1 MEETEDKSDDN
12 LILSDLVNDWIL
24 EPIVDSVDR
33 QNIVFTLTTKG
44 KEYFK
49 ILKELILRLKKM
61 ILVNFKPHMV
71 FQILLLVFVI
81 KNMLWLLIVY
91 LTASMNF
98 KYILMMNWNSSL
110 RAF

>member
-49 ILKELILRLKKM
+49 ILNKDPGYPFKNNPTLKIMITKKIVTQIIKKEGLVGYDLTSLGEKHHIFLKTMIEKM
-61 ILVNFKPHMV
+61 N
-71 FQILLLVFVI
+71 
-81 KNMLWLLIVY
+81 N
-91 LTASMNF
+91 
-98 KYILMMNWNSSL
+98 
-110 RAF
+110 